1 MPLFEMQPWEDL
13 LKSEILLFSRDFL
26 YTVRI
31 QNNGRI
37 GGAVDQVMLVIP
49 QYRLYANAF

>member
-13 LKSEILLFSRDFL
+13 LKSDILLFSRDFL

-31 QNNGRI
+31 QNNGQI
-37 GGAVDQVMLVIP
+37 GGAVDQVM
-49 QYRLYANAF
+49 FSFW